1 VLRYILKR
9 LGAVVVTFIVM
20 TIIVFSSIRLLPGS
34 TLDLMME
41 SADLTS
47 AGSEEAARMQLQ
59 SALGLDQPVHVQYFR
74 WMKEFLVHGSLGDSL
89 WRKAPVL
96 DIIASRL
103 PVTMELG
110 GLAMIISLV
119 LAIPAGVYAA
129 VRQDSAFDYVAR
141 WLAIVIMAKPTFWL
155 ATLIVVL
162 PSIWW
167 GWSPDLVYAPLFED
181 PLRNLYQNIL
191 PASIMGMGLAA
202 ITMRMTRTMVL
213 DVIRQDFVRTAR
225 AKGLLERTIVFRHIL
240 RNALIP
246 VVTLIGLEA
255 PLIFGGAVIMEQIFS
270 IPGVGLLMLEA
281 VAQRDYPIVIGVF
294 LVVGAGVLLINLLVD
309 ITYGLLDPKIRYA

>member
-1 VLRYILKR
+1 
-9 LGAVVVTFIVM
+9 
-20 TIIVFSSIRLLPGS
+20 
-34 TLDLMME
+34 
-41 SADLTS
+41 
-47 AGSEEAARMQLQ
+47 
-59 SALGLDQPVHVQYFR
+59 
-74 WMKEFLVHGSLGDSL
+74 
-89 WRKAPVL
+89 
-96 DIIASRL
+96 
-103 PVTMELG
+103 
-110 GLAMIISLV
+110 
-119 LAIPAGVYAA
+119 
-129 VRQDSAFDYVAR
+129 
-141 WLAIVIMAKPTFWL
+141 
-155 ATLIVVL
+155 
-162 PSIWW
+162 
-167 GWSPDLVYAPLFED
+167 
-181 PLRNLYQNIL
+181 
-191 PASIMGMGLAA
+191 
-202 ITMRMTRTMVL
+202 MVL

>member
-1 VLRYILKR
+1 VFRYILKR

-59 SALGLDQPVHVQYFR
+59 SALGLDQSIHVQYFR

-110 GLAMIISLV
+110 GLAMIMSLV

-213 DVIRQDFVRTAR
+213 NVIRQDFVRTAR